1 MRELSLIIK
10 QKWFD
15 EIVAG
20 TKKVET
26 RELRANIAHRYIEY
40 VDDATGKVYKK
51 DTDIPEDNETAY
63 ARPIKYDALRLYV
76 GYNKDRD
83 SCLVEVTGAEIVTL
97 VDEEDNEIV
106 YEYQGREYV
115 AALIEYQLGRVLEVN
130 RE

>member
-40 VDDATGKVYKK
+40 VDDATGKSLVQTSTTSK
-51 DTDIPEDNETAY
+51 DFQAQNGSLNKTEQS
-63 ARPIKYDALRLYV
+63 RKLGAL
-76 GYNKDRD
+76 
-83 SCLVEVTGAEIVTL
+83 
-97 VDEEDNEIV
+97 
-106 YEYQGREYV
+106 V
-115 AALIEYQLGRVLEVN
+115 AALAKEKNIEQVVFDRGGYTYHGRVKAFADAA
-130 RE
+130 REAGMVF